1 MLVLKQMIPQ
11 KKALIFSFKFDTLKK
26 TVAQKWSPRDLI
38 EGKKSKTLRAP
49 IKFNKSI

>member
-26 TVAQKWSPRDLI
+26 TVHTVQNGTVILDKLPRTFD
-38 EGKKSKTLRAP
+38 T
-49 IKFNKSI
+49 